1 MIITEGVVIAS
12 FYSNTSV
19 LRKHTSCGNVTIS
32 VKILAQNSKHS
43 NPYYILKPTYKKCKF
58 QIHLLHRN
66 NFEIVVALLTN
77 CQAFSPL
84 VVVFVDGMKPISH
97 LCQTSSLCH

>member
-19 LRKHTSCGNVTIS
+19 LRKITSCGNATIS
-32 VKILAQNSKHS
+32 VWILAQNSKHS
-43 NPYYILKPTYKKCKF
+43 NPYYILKPSYKKCKF

-66 NFEIVVALLTN
+66 NFVMVVALLTHF
-77 CQAFSPL
+77 QAFSPL
-84 VVVFVDGMKPISH
+84 VAVFVDGMKPISH
-97 LCQTSSLCH
+97 LRQTASLCH